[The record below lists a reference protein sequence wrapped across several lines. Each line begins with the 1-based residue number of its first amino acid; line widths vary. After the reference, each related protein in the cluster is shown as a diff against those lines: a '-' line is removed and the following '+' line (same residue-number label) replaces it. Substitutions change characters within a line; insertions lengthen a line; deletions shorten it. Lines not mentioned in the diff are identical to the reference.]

1 MEARQHDLT
10 TSIGLLILRVGI
22 GGFMITHG
30 WGKLLQVIDGNTTF
44 VGDPIGIG
52 ATPSA
57 ILLTGA
63 EFLCALL
70 VIVGAATRFAALP
83 LVIAMGV
90 AAFVAHGGD
99 PWTLETAV
107 ELFKQGQ
114 TPFPAAKETPLMYFT
129 VFLALIFTGAGR
141 YSIDAI
147 IRPRRG

>member
-30 WGKLLQVIDGNTTF
+30 WGKLLQTIDGNTEF

-52 ATPSA
+52 PTPSA

-99 PWTLETAV
+99 PWTMETAA
-107 ELFKQGQ
+107 ELFQKGQ
-114 TPFPAAKETPLMYFT
+114 TPFPAAKEIPLMYFT
-129 VFLALIFTGAGR
+129 VFLSLIFTGAGR